1 MAKVKIQAYVFAQE
15 LTQHYSS
22 VALFKLT
29 SIGEL
34 TVDQTNGDIEFDN
47 PKIIDINTDLLP
59 KNPQISYGKCHE
71 EIYECHGLHT
81 FVSYLISV
89 PGQGV
94 QCGELTCNKY
104 ADCNY
109 ELMDQTFKCRCVPG
123 FEGDGVESCD
133 RSTSM

>member
-59 KNPQISYGKCHE
+59 KNPQISYGK
-71 EIYECHGLHT
+71 
-81 FVSYLISV
+81 
-89 PGQGV
+89 
-94 QCGELTCNKY
+94 
-104 ADCNY
+104 
-109 ELMDQTFKCRCVPG
+109 
-123 FEGDGVESCD
+123 
-133 RSTSM
+133 